1 MYMYACIYTCF
12 AERHCIQEQV
22 PEAQLMRN
30 SSPRTPSHWS
40 QRHSFFV
47 FKRLMS
53 YWVHE
58 ESVPSAE
65 GDCSQQGMKVH
76 LALWK
81 TFNVSKTGGVHQRVP
96 GPGSWRLRGADAP
109 DGNTCPCSV
118 TSSLRRDNASHSRCS
133 SSPLRFIFEICW
145 SEGSGRIRGCRY
157 TFFLL
162 KGWCPKV
169 NLMS

>member
-1 MYMYACIYTCF
+1 MHAFIHVLQKDIVSRSRSLRLNWWGTAANVHHPTGVRDTVSLCSRGSWVTEC
-12 AERHCIQEQV
+12 
-22 PEAQLMRN
+22 MR
-30 SSPRTPSHWS
+30 SLCPLP
-40 QRHSFFV
+40 
-47 FKRLMS
+47 L
-53 YWVHE
+53 
-58 ESVPSAE
+58 